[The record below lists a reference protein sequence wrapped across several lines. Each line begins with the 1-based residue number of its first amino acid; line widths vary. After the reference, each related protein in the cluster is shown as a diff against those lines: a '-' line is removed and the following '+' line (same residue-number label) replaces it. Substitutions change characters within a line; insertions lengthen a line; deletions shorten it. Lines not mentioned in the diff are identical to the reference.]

1 MMSSIPLYLMQA
13 PAGSDQC
20 PMNHVGVKLM
30 QSSGACRKEAQF
42 GQWHSCQED
51 EEPTRL
57 LWLDQRLHKA
67 AALLNSTAQLS
78 LVVLHFRSSR
88 VTNTNSSLYSH
99 ATSNINPPG
108 LPLVWVPVK
117 NCRV

>member
-1 MMSSIPLYLMQA
+1 MQA

-20 PMNHVGVKLM
+20 PMNHVGVKLL

-42 GQWHSCQED
+42 GQWHSCRED

-57 LWLDQRLHKA
+57 FWLDQRLHKA

-78 LVVLHFRSSR
+78 SVWLFYIFVQAGLQTLTVVCTLM
-88 VTNTNSSLYSH
+88 LL
-99 ATSNINPPG
+99 ATSTPPG
-108 LPLVWVPVK
+108 WPLVWVPVK
-117 NCRV
+117 NCSA